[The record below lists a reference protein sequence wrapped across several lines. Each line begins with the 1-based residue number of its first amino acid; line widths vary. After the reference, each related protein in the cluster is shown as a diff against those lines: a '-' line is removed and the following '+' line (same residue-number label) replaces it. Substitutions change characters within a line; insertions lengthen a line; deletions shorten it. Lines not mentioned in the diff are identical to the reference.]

1 MDENQCS
8 VDGIKTANSINTSS
22 LQSTT
27 ALQAILRINPILCCA
42 RHLSETAFY

>member
-8 VDGIKTANSINTSS
+8 VDGIKTANSVNTSS
-22 LQSTT
+22 LQPT
-27 ALQAILRINPILCCA
+27 ALQAIRQINPIMCCA